1 MKTYLECIP
10 CFIKQSLEAARMATD
25 DEKIH
30 AEVLRKVMKHLQTIS
45 FNDSPPELS
54 REVHEIIRNIT
65 KSKDPYKKVKN
76 QSNEMAKNQYP
87 RLRKLVSRADDP
99 LLMAVKLAI
108 VGNVIDFGTSNRF
121 NVEDMIDKAVKKDFE
136 DEAYP
141 RFKKSLRNSKTILYL
156 ADNTG
161 EIFFDRLLLEELV
174 RRDKKVTY
182 VVKANPIINDA
193 TMEDAYLAEIDKFAT
208 IIDGDSGQKQSAPGM
223 VLSYASKEFL
233 DIFESLDMVISKGQG
248 NYEGLSDVDRDVF
261 FMLVVKCPLVARDI
275 NGEMGRLI
283 LKVKE

>member
-1 MKTYLECIP
+1 
-10 CFIKQSLEAARMATD
+10 MATD

-30 AEVLRKVMKHLQTIS
+30 AEVLREVMKHLQTIS

-87 RLRKLVSRADDP
+87 HLRKLVSEADDP

-121 NVEDMIDKAVKKDFE
+121 NVEDMIVKAVKKDFE

-161 EIFFDRLLLEELV
+161 EIFFDRLLLKELV

-193 TMEDAYLAEIDKFAT
+193 TMEDAYLAEIDKLAT

-223 VLSYASKEFL
+223 ILSYASKEFL
-233 DIFESLDMVISKGQG
+233 DIFESSDMVISKGQG

-275 NGEMGRLI
+275 SGELGRLI